1 MLTLTLVQVAVM
13 VFAPIVALF
22 VFGRAVR
29 RDELKGRAIAALAG
43 VGALT
48 FVLSQVVHIPLN
60 LIAAKIGSGF
70 GIELPLVA
78 LALLLGLS
86 AGVCEEGAR
95 WVAFRLIRR
104 RRPAWFE
111 APAGLSQKGADPA
124 IAHGLGHGGI
134 ESILLGLLV
143 ALTLLNMVVMR
154 NADTSAL
161 HAMGVPDEQ
170 VPVVLQQV
178 HDYWDTYWALPLLGA
193 AERLMTIVA
202 HVTFSV
208 LVFRSVASGQ
218 RRLLFV
224 AVLWHAALDAAAV
237 YVSQTW
243 GIVIAEGVVLTN
255 AIVCVLVLRR
265 LRGGDAASRAR

>member
-1 MLTLTLVQVAVM
+1 MLTLTLVQIGVM
-13 VFAPIVALF
+13 VFAPIVALI
-22 VFGRAVR
+22 VFARVVR

-60 LIAAKIGSGF
+60 LIAAKIGSGL
-70 GIELPLVA
+70 GIELPLVG

-86 AGVCEEGAR
+86 AGVCEEGTR

-111 APAGLSQKGADPA
+111 APAGQSSRKGADPA

-134 ESILLGLLV
+134 ESVLLGLLV

-154 NADTSAL
+154 SADTSAL

-170 VPVVLQQV
+170 IPAVLQQV

-193 AERLMTIVA
+193 AERVMTIVA

-208 LVFRSVASGQ
+208 LVFRSVASGR

-265 LRGGDAASRAR
+265 LRAEG